1 MALEAAKKSKK
12 IKKLKL
18 LTPSSTLSSVLST
31 VFFLGKKWPIVVPKS
46 MTAGLLGHFGAISAK
61 IGCLSD

>member
-1 MALEAAKKSKK
+1 LYYSA
-12 IKKLKL
+12 
-18 LTPSSTLSSVLST
+18 LST
-31 VFFLGKKWPIVVPKS
+31 VFFWGKKWPIIVPKL